1 MLRFIPAAFLL
12 AFLSACASSI
22 DTQDEVVVLT
32 QAAVYDLKAAK
43 TDADAH
49 EDIVASTCYGKLI
62 ERLSTLPA
70 LTEGRVIG
78 PVTGF
83 QKARNARRRLDAGI
97 SDEVHLACAALLADT
112 RATVLRV
119 TKLLGVVLP

>member
-1 MLRFIPAAFLL
+1 MLRFIPL
-12 AFLSACASSI
+12 AFVVALLSACAGSI
-22 DTQDEVVVLT
+22 DTQDEAVVLT

-43 TDADAH
+43 ADADAH

-62 ERLSTLPA
+62 EKLSALPA

-78 PVTGF
+78 PATGF
-83 QKARNARRRLDAGI
+83 QKARNARRRLDAGV

-119 TKLLGVVLP
+119 VRLLGIALP